1 MFTVQAY
8 DRDFFKSN
16 DIIGSNYI
24 DLKQIFEDIQ
34 LTKRP
39 LLVNKKYHAE
49 YMRKEGDKPLEW
61 DQDGESFWL
70 PMQQKNDQGVMEDN
84 GRVRIRI
91 DITTM
96 EYAESNKIGSGRDEP
111 NTEPYLP
118 PPIGRLHFTLNPW
131 EMYKQLIGPA
141 MRRKI
146 CIWCAIAIGSIL
158 CVMILYYLVPIIFGN
173 LISQWIGKGF

>member
-39 LLVNKKYHAE
+39 LLVKKKYHDE

-61 DQDGESFWL
+61 DRDGESFWL
-70 PMQQKNDQGVMEDN
+70 PMQQKND
-84 GRVRIRI
+84 
-91 DITTM
+91 
-96 EYAESNKIGSGRDEP
+96 
-111 NTEPYLP
+111 
-118 PPIGRLHFTLNPW
+118 
-131 EMYKQLIGPA
+131 
-141 MRRKI
+141 
-146 CIWCAIAIGSIL
+146 
-158 CVMILYYLVPIIFGN
+158 
-173 LISQWIGKGF
+173 